1 MGSQRSGLLRVDV
14 VGNRTTACQ
23 QPFSQCGLARGRHKV
38 NDMVSTMSPSQVS
51 VPRTAIVPAAGLGTR
66 FLPATK
72 TVPKELLPVVD
83 TPGIEL
89 VAAEAA
95 EAGAERLVIITSEG
109 KDGVVAHFV
118 QDLVLEG
125 TLEARGKVAMLAKVR
140 RAPALIKVESVVQ
153 AEPLG
158 LGHAISCVEPVL
170 GADDDAVAVLL
181 PDDLVLPT
189 GVLET
194 MSKVRAQFGGTVL
207 CAIEVTPE
215 EISAYGVFDVE
226 AVPGADTD
234 VLKVNGMVEKPNQV
248 DAPSL
253 YAAAGRYI
261 LDRAIFDALQRIQ
274 RGVGGEMQLTDAIA
288 LLIKEGHPVH
298 VVVHRGSRHDLG
310 NPGGYLK
317 AAVDFAL
324 DRDDYGPEL
333 RRWLVTRLG
342 LAER

>member
-1 MGSQRSGLLRVDV
+1 M
-14 VGNRTTACQ
+14 T
-23 QPFSQCGLARGRHKV
+23 
-38 NDMVSTMSPSQVS
+38 SPQVPI
-51 VPRTAIVPAAGLGTR
+51 PRTAIVPAAGLGTR

-95 EAGAERLVIITSEG
+95 DAGAERLVIVTSEG

-125 TLEARGKVAMLAKVR
+125 TLEARGKKAMLEKVR

-158 LGHAISCVEPVL
+158 LGHAIGCVEPVL
-170 GADDDAVAVLL
+170 SPDEDAVAVLL
-181 PDDLVLPT
+181 PDDLVLPI

-194 MSKVRAQFGGTVL
+194 MAKVRAKRGGSVL
-207 CAIEVTPE
+207 CAIEVEPDE
-215 EISAYGVFDVE
+215 VSAYGVFDVE
-226 AVPGADTD
+226 AVPDAVNPN
-234 VLKVNGMVEKPNQV
+234 VLRVRGMVEKPPA
-248 DAPSL
+248 DEAPSR
-253 YAAAGRYI
+253 YVAAGRYV
-261 LDRAIFDALQRIQ
+261 LDRAIFDALRRVE
-274 RGVGGEMQLTDAIA
+274 RGAGGEIQLTDAIA
-288 LLIKEGHPVH
+288 LLISEGHPVH

-333 RRWLVTRLG
+333 RRWLVARLG
-342 LAER
+342 LTGQVDT

>member
-1 MGSQRSGLLRVDV
+1 MNRPDV
-14 VGNRTTACQ
+14 SMPYTA
-23 QPFSQCGLARGRHKV
+23 V
-38 NDMVSTMSPSQVS
+38 
-51 VPRTAIVPAAGLGTR
+51 VPAAGLGTR

-95 EAGAERLVIITSEG
+95 EAGAQRLVIVTSEG

-118 QDLVLEG
+118 EDLVLEG
-125 TLEARGKVAMLAKVR
+125 TLEARGKASMLEKVR
-140 RAPALIKVESVVQ
+140 RAPALIKVESAIQ
-153 AEPLG
+153 TEPLG
-158 LGHAISCVEPVL
+158 LGHAVSCVESHLAP
-170 GADDDAVAVLL
+170 DEDAIAVLL

-194 MSKVRAQFGGTVL
+194 MAKVRAKRGGSVL
-207 CAIEVTPE
+207 CAIEVDRE
-215 EISAYGVFDVE
+215 HISAYGVFDVE
-226 AVPGADTD
+226 VVPDAVNPN
-234 VLKVNGMVEKPNQV
+234 VLKVNGMVEKPRAE
-248 DAPSL
+248 DAPSP

-261 LDRAIFDALQRIQ
+261 LDRAIFDALKRIPH
-274 RGVGGEMQLTDAIA
+274 GAGGELQLTDAIA
-288 LLIKEGHPVH
+288 LLIDEGHPVH

-324 DRDDYGPEL
+324 EREDYGPDL
-333 RRWLVTRLG
+333 REWLVERLG
-342 LAER
+342 LADGTTED

>member
-1 MGSQRSGLLRVDV
+1 MTR
-14 VGNRTTACQ
+14 A
-23 QPFSQCGLARGRHKV
+23 
-38 NDMVSTMSPSQVS
+38 QVS
-51 VPRTAIVPAAGLGTR
+51 IPLTAVVPAAGLGTR

-95 EAGAERLVIITSEG
+95 EGGAERLIIITSEG

-118 QDLVLEG
+118 EDLVLEG
-125 TLEARGKVAMLAKVR
+125 TLEARGKKSMLEKVR

-158 LGHAISCVEPVL
+158 LGHAVGCVEPNL
-170 GADDDAVAVLL
+170 SDDEDAVSVLL

-194 MSKVRAQFGGTVL
+194 MSKVRAAYGGTVL
-207 CAIEVTPE
+207 CAIEVSPE

-226 AVPGADTD
+226 AVPGADID
-234 VLKVNGMVEKPNQV
+234 VLKVNGMVEKPEPEA
-248 DAPSL
+248 APSM
-253 YAAAGRYI
+253 YAAAGRYV
-261 LDRAIFDALQRIQ
+261 LDRAIFDALRRID
-274 RGVGGEMQLTDAIA
+274 RGAGGEMQLTDAIA
-288 LLIKEGHPVH
+288 LLIREGHPVH

-324 DRDDYGPEL
+324 DRDDYGPDL
-333 RRWLVTRLG
+333 RQWLVARLG
-342 LAER
+342 LAEQ

>member
-1 MGSQRSGLLRVDV
+1 MGSGGTTLGRV
-14 VGNRTTACQ
+14 NM
-23 QPFSQCGLARGRHKV
+23 P
-38 NDMVSTMSPSQVS
+38 QVS
-51 VPRTAIVPAAGLGTR
+51 IPRTAIVPAAGLGTR
-66 FLPATK
+66 FLPVTK

-95 EAGAERLVIITSEG
+95 EAGAERLIIVTSEG

-118 QDLVLEG
+118 EDLVLEG
-125 TLEARGKVAMLAKVR
+125 TLEARGKHLILEKVR

-158 LGHAISCVEPVL
+158 LGHAVLCVEPVL
-170 GADDDAVAVLL
+170 LPDEDAVAVLL

-194 MSKVRAQFGGTVL
+194 MSKVRARRGGSVL
-207 CAIEVTPE
+207 CAIEVTRE

-226 AVPGADTD
+226 PVPDAVNPD
-234 VLKVNGMVEKPNQV
+234 VMRVKGMVEKPGAE

-261 LDRAIFDALQRIQ
+261 LDRAIFDALR
-274 RGVGGEMQLTDAIA
+274 RVSHGAGGEIQLTDAVE
-288 LLIKEGHPVH
+288 LLIEEGHPVH
-298 VVVHRGSRHDLG
+298 VVVHRGARHDLG

-324 DRDDYGPEL
+324 ERDDYGPEL
-333 RRWLVTRLG
+333 RRWLVERLG
-342 LAER
+342 RTE

>member
-1 MGSQRSGLLRVDV
+1 MLAMGSGGTTLGRV
-14 VGNRTTACQ
+14 NM
-23 QPFSQCGLARGRHKV
+23 P
-38 NDMVSTMSPSQVS
+38 QVS
-51 VPRTAIVPAAGLGTR
+51 IPRTAIVPAAGLGTR
-66 FLPATK
+66 FLPVTK

-95 EAGAERLVIITSEG
+95 EAGAERLVIVTSEG

-118 QDLVLEG
+118 EDLVLEG
-125 TLEARGKVAMLAKVR
+125 TLEARGKHLILEKVR

-158 LGHAISCVEPVL
+158 LGHAVLCVEPVL
-170 GADDDAVAVLL
+170 LPDEDAVAVLL

-194 MSKVRAQFGGTVL
+194 MSKVRARRGGSVL

-226 AVPGADTD
+226 PVPDAVNPD
-234 VLKVNGMVEKPNQV
+234 VMRVKGMVEKPGAG

-261 LDRAIFDALQRIQ
+261 LDRAIFDALR
-274 RGVGGEMQLTDAIA
+274 RVSHGAGGEIQLTDAVE
-288 LLIKEGHPVH
+288 LLIEEGHPVH
-298 VVVHRGSRHDLG
+298 VVVHRGARHDLG

-324 DRDDYGPEL
+324 ERDDYGPEL
-333 RRWLVTRLG
+333 RRWLVERLG
-342 LAER
+342 RTE

>member
-1 MGSQRSGLLRVDV
+1 MDSGGTTLGRV
-14 VGNRTTACQ
+14 NM
-23 QPFSQCGLARGRHKV
+23 P
-38 NDMVSTMSPSQVS
+38 QVS
-51 VPRTAIVPAAGLGTR
+51 IPRTAIVPAAGLGTR
-66 FLPATK
+66 FLPVTK

-95 EAGAERLVIITSEG
+95 EAGAERLIIVTSEG

-118 QDLVLEG
+118 EDLVLEG
-125 TLEARGKVAMLAKVR
+125 TLEARGKHLILEKVR

-158 LGHAISCVEPVL
+158 LGHAVLCVEPVL
-170 GADDDAVAVLL
+170 LPDEDAVAVLL

-194 MSKVRAQFGGTVL
+194 MSKVRARRGGSVL

-226 AVPGADTD
+226 PVPDAVNPD
-234 VLKVNGMVEKPNQV
+234 VMRVKGMVEKPDAE

-261 LDRAIFDALQRIQ
+261 LDRAIFDALR
-274 RGVGGEMQLTDAIA
+274 RVSHGAGGEIQLTDAVE
-288 LLIKEGHPVH
+288 LLIEEGHPVH
-298 VVVHRGSRHDLG
+298 VVVHRGARHDLG

-333 RRWLVTRLG
+333 RRWLVARLG
-342 LAER
+342 LAEHHPTEKPER

>member
-1 MGSQRSGLLRVDV
+1 MSSPNV
-14 VGNRTTACQ
+14 V
-23 QPFSQCGLARGRHKV
+23 
-38 NDMVSTMSPSQVS
+38 
-51 VPRTAIVPAAGLGTR
+51 VPHTAIVPAAGLGTR

-89 VAAEAA
+89 VAEEAA
-95 EAGAERLVIITSEG
+95 AAGAERLVIVTSEG

-118 QDLVLEG
+118 EDLVLEG
-125 TLEARGKVAMLAKVR
+125 TLEARGKKAMLDKVR
-140 RAPALIKVESVVQ
+140 RAPQLIKVESVVQ

-158 LGHAISCVEPVL
+158 LGHAISCVEPTL
-170 GADDDAVAVLL
+170 TPDDDAVMVLL

-194 MSKVRAQFGGTVL
+194 MSKVRAHHGGTVL
-207 CAIEVTPE
+207 CAIEVAPE
-215 EISAYGVFDVE
+215 EVSAYGVFDVE
-226 AVPGADTD
+226 PVPGNDPD
-234 VLKVNGMVEKPNQV
+234 VLKVNGMVEKPKRE

-253 YAAAGRYI
+253 FAAAGRYV
-261 LDRAIFDALQRIQ
+261 LDRAVFDALR
-274 RGVGGEMQLTDAIA
+274 RVEHGVGGEVQLTDAIA
-288 LLIKEGHPVH
+288 LLITEGHPVH

-324 DRDDYGPEL
+324 DRDDYGPDL
-333 RRWLVTRLG
+333 RRWLVARLG
-342 LAER
+342 LAEK

>member
-1 MGSQRSGLLRVDV
+1 MSRPEVPI
-14 VGNRTTACQ
+14 
-23 QPFSQCGLARGRHKV
+23 PF
-38 NDMVSTMSPSQVS
+38 
-51 VPRTAIVPAAGLGTR
+51 TAIVPAAGLGTR
-66 FLPATK
+66 FLPASK

-89 VAAEAA
+89 VAEEAA
-95 EAGAERLVIITSEG
+95 AAGAERLVIVTSEG

-118 QDLVLEG
+118 EDLVLEG
-125 TLEARGKVAMLAKVR
+125 TLEARGKKAMLAKVR

-158 LGHAISCVEPVL
+158 LGHAIGCVEPVL
-170 GADDDAVAVLL
+170 AADEDAVMVLL

-194 MSKVRAQFGGTVL
+194 MSMVRADYGGTVL
-207 CAIEVTPE
+207 CAIEVAPE

-226 AVPGADTD
+226 AVPDGDNPD
-234 VLKVNGMVEKPNQV
+234 VLKVNGMVEKPKAS
-248 DAPSL
+248 DAPSM
-253 YAAAGRYI
+253 YAAAGRYV
-261 LDRAIFDALQRIQ
+261 LDRAIFDALRRID
-274 RGVGGEMQLTDAIA
+274 RGAGGEVQLTDAIA
-288 LLIKEGHPVH
+288 LLITEGHPVH

-324 DRDDYGPEL
+324 DRDDYGPDL
-333 RRWLVTRLG
+333 RRWLVARLG
-342 LAER
+342 LTEQ

>member
-1 MGSQRSGLLRVDV
+1 MTPL
-14 VGNRTTACQ
+14 
-23 QPFSQCGLARGRHKV
+23 
-38 NDMVSTMSPSQVS
+38 QV
-51 VPRTAIVPAAGLGTR
+51 PIPYTAIVPAAGLGTR

-95 EAGAERLVIITSEG
+95 EAGAGRLVIVTSEG

-118 QDLVLEG
+118 EDLVLEG
-125 TLEARGKVAMLAKVR
+125 TLEARGKHVMLEKVR

-153 AEPLG
+153 AKPLG
-158 LGHAISCVEPVL
+158 LGHAVLCVEPTL
-170 GADDDAVAVLL
+170 APDEDAVAILL

-194 MSKVRAQFGGTVL
+194 MSKVRAKRGGSVL
-207 CAIEVTPE
+207 CAIEVSPE

-226 AVPGADTD
+226 IVPGA
-234 VLKVNGMVEKPNQV
+234 VNPNVVKVKGMVEKPKAE
-248 DAPSL
+248 DAPSM
-253 YAAAGRYI
+253 YAAAGRYV
-261 LDRAIFDALQRIQ
+261 LDRVIFDALR
-274 RGVGGEMQLTDAIA
+274 RTKCGAGGEIQLTDAIA
-288 LLIKEGHPVH
+288 LLIDEGHPVH

-317 AAVDFAL
+317 AALDFAL
-324 DRDDYGPEL
+324 ERDDYGPEL
-333 RRWLVTRLG
+333 RRWLVERLG
-342 LAER
+342 PA

>member
-1 MGSQRSGLLRVDV
+1 M
-14 VGNRTTACQ
+14 T
-23 QPFSQCGLARGRHKV
+23 
-38 NDMVSTMSPSQVS
+38 SPQAHQVRI
-51 VPRTAIVPAAGLGTR
+51 PRTAIVPAAGLGTR

-72 TVPKELLPVVD
+72 TVPTELLPVVD

-89 VAAEAA
+89 VAEEAA

-118 QDLVLEG
+118 EDLVLEG
-125 TLEARGKVAMLAKVR
+125 TLEARGKKAMLEKVR
-140 RAPALIKVESVVQ
+140 RAPDLIKVESVVQ

-158 LGHAISCVEPVL
+158 LGHAIGCVEAVL
-170 GADDDAVAVLL
+170 SPDEDAVAVLL

-194 MSKVRAQFGGTVL
+194 MARVRAERGGTVL

-215 EISAYGVFDVE
+215 EVSSYGVFDVE
-226 AVPGADTD
+226 SLPGEHAD
-234 VLKVNGMVEKPNQV
+234 VLRVKGMVEKPPA
-248 DAPSL
+248 DKAPSC

-261 LDRAIFDALQRIQ
+261 LDRAIFDALRRVK
-274 RGVGGEMQLTDAIA
+274 RGAGGEIQLTDGIA
-288 LLIKEGHPVH
+288 LLIAEGHPVH

-333 RRWLVTRLG
+333 RRWLVARLG
-342 LAER
+342 LAEQTER

>member
-1 MGSQRSGLLRVDV
+1 MP
-14 VGNRTTACQ
+14 T
-23 QPFSQCGLARGRHKV
+23 PKV
-38 NDMVSTMSPSQVS
+38 SI
-51 VPRTAIVPAAGLGTR
+51 PRTAIVPAAGLGTR

-95 EAGAERLVIITSEG
+95 EAGAERLVIVTSEG

-118 QDLVLEG
+118 EDLVLEG
-125 TLEARGKVAMLAKVR
+125 TLEARGKKAMLAKVR
-140 RAPALIKVESVVQ
+140 RAPELIKVESVVQ

-158 LGHAISCVEPVL
+158 LGHAISCVEPTL
-170 GADDDAVAVLL
+170 SPDEDAVAVLL

-194 MSKVRAQFGGTVL
+194 MSKVRARRGGTVL

-215 EISAYGVFDVE
+215 EVSAYGVFDVE
-226 AVPGADTD
+226 ALPDADNPD
-234 VLKVNGMVEKPNQV
+234 VMRVKGMVEKPKA
-248 DAPSL
+248 DAAPSL
-253 YAAAGRYI
+253 YAAAGRYV
-261 LDRAIFDALQRIQ
+261 LDRAVFDALRRID
-274 RGVGGEMQLTDAIA
+274 RGAGGEVQLTDAIA
-288 LLIKEGHPVH
+288 LMISEGHPVH

-333 RRWLVTRLG
+333 RRWLVARLG
-342 LAER
+342 LAEN

>member
-1 MGSQRSGLLRVDV
+1 MP
-14 VGNRTTACQ
+14 T
-23 QPFSQCGLARGRHKV
+23 PKV
-38 NDMVSTMSPSQVS
+38 SI
-51 VPRTAIVPAAGLGTR
+51 PRTAIVPAAGLGTR

-118 QDLVLEG
+118 EDLVLEG
-125 TLEARGKVAMLAKVR
+125 TLEARGKKAMLAKVR
-140 RAPALIKVESVVQ
+140 RAPQLIKVESVVQ

-158 LGHAISCVEPVL
+158 LGHAISCVEPTL
-170 GADDDAVAVLL
+170 SADEDSVAVLL

-194 MSKVRAQFGGTVL
+194 MSKVRARRGGTVL
-207 CAIEVTPE
+207 CAIEVSPE
-215 EISAYGVFDVE
+215 EVSAYGVFDVE
-226 AVPGADTD
+226 PVPDAANPD
-234 VLKVNGMVEKPNQV
+234 VMRVKGMVEKPKAQ
-248 DAPSL
+248 DAPSM
-253 YAAAGRYI
+253 YAAAGRYV
-261 LDRAIFDALQRIQ
+261 LDRAVFDALRRID
-274 RGVGGEMQLTDAIA
+274 RGAGGEVQLTDAIA
-288 LLIKEGHPVH
+288 LMIAEGHPVH

-324 DRDDYGPEL
+324 DRDDYGPDL
-333 RRWLVTRLG
+333 RRWLVARLG
-342 LAER
+342 LAEN